1 MSLRWNDLRTGVR
14 PVLLLGALLA
24 LGCGRDKHARTK
36 PHPDVPIDPVQAE
49 AESLGRE
56 LADILDRV
64 MAYKSSHQGRLP
76 VSFRQAG
83 IDSLTP
89 SYIRRLTRRGSDPLV
104 TILFRRPGGH
114 QIDSCEST
122 SELLEDALIHAG
134 TFEVP
139 CALASGGVRTF
150 TIAPPP
156 PPPPPE

>member
-1 MSLRWNDLRTGVR
+1 MSLSWSNRRADRWS
-14 PVLLLGALLA
+14 VLLFGTLLA
-24 LGCGRDKHARTK
+24 LGCGRDDQARAR
-36 PHPDVPIDPVQAE
+36 PDPDTPVDPVQAE

-76 VSFRQAG
+76 TSFRQAG

-89 SYIRRLTRRGSDPLV
+89 TFIRRLSRRGPDPLV
-104 TILFRRPGGH
+104 SIRFRRPGGR
-114 QIDSCEST
+114 QIESCEAT
-122 SELLEDALIHAG
+122 SLLLEDMMLHAG

-139 CALASGGVRTF
+139 CMLTAGGVRTF